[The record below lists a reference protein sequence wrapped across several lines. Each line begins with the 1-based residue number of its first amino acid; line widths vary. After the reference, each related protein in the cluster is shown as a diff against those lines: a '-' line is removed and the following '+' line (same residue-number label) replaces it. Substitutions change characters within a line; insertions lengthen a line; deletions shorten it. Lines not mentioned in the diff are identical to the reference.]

1 MINGHRLGGLIGERE
16 QHIME
21 REKEQESERKKEGTK
36 GNSHDESAVC
46 GAAELNECSRGHNP
60 EV

>member
-21 REKEQESERKKEGTK
+21 REIERGREGKKEGTK
-36 GNSHDESAVC
+36 GNGHDENAIR
-46 GAAELNECSRGHNP
+46 GAAELNGRSRGHNP
-60 EV
+60 AV

>member
-21 REKEQESERKKEGTK
+21 REKERERERERKREQKEMVMMKVLFTG
-36 GNSHDESAVC
+36 
-46 GAAELNECSRGHNP
+46 RRY
-60 EV
+60 